1 MLGYCHNDEC
11 GLDIWSPDYVKSHLN
26 PDSCVFNP
34 YVSEISNYNHVLN
47 RAFSPYAKHEQ
58 EKEDVIKMIVEAARL
73 GTTSMSID
81 LDDDFSEEDAKYI
94 EKEVLRRLEEIS

>member
-11 GLDIWSPDYVKSHLN
+11 GLDIWN
-26 PDSCVFNP
+26 PG
-34 YVSEISNYNHVLN
+34 EHHHILN
-47 RAFSPYAKHEQ
+47 RAFSPYVKHEQ

-73 GTTSMSID
+73 GTTSMSIS

-94 EKEVLRRLEEIS
+94 EKEVLRRLEEMS

>member
-11 GLDIWSPDYVKSHLN
+11 GLDIWN
-26 PDSCVFNP
+26 P
-34 YVSEISNYNHVLN
+34 EEHHHILN

-73 GTTSMSID
+73 GTTSMSIS

-94 EKEVLRRLEEIS
+94 EKEVLRRLEEMS

>member
-1 MLGYCHNDEC
+1 MLND
-11 GLDIWSPDYVKSHLN
+11 L
-26 PDSCVFNP
+26 
-34 YVSEISNYNHVLN
+34 
-47 RAFSPYAKHEQ
+47 FSPYAKHEQ

-94 EKEVLRRLEEIS
+94 EKEVLRRLEEMS

>member
-11 GLDIWSPDYVKSHLN
+11 GLDIWSPDYVLNTPSHHH
-26 PDSCVFNP
+26 
-34 YVSEISNYNHVLN
+34 HVLN

-73 GTTSMSID
+73 GTTSMSIS
-81 LDDDFSEEDAKYI
+81 LDDDFSAEDAEYI
-94 EKEVLRRLEEIS
+94 EKEVLRRLEEMS

>member
-11 GLDIWSPDYVKSHLN
+11 GLDIWN
-26 PDSCVFNP
+26 PGEH
-34 YVSEISNYNHVLN
+34 YHVLN

-73 GTTSMSID
+73 GTTSMSIS

-94 EKEVLRRLEEIS
+94 EKEVLRRLEEMS

>member
-11 GLDIWSPDYVKSHLN
+11 GLDIWN
-26 PDSCVFNP
+26 PG
-34 YVSEISNYNHVLN
+34 EHNHILN

-58 EKEDVIKMIVEAARL
+58 EKEDVIKMIVEVARL
-73 GTTSMSID
+73 GTTSMSIS

-94 EKEVLRRLEEIS
+94 EKEVLRRLEEMS

>member
-11 GLDIWSPDYVKSHLN
+11 GLDIWN
-26 PDSCVFNP
+26 PG
-34 YVSEISNYNHVLN
+34 EHHHILN

-73 GTTSMSID
+73 ETTSMSIS

-94 EKEVLRRLEEIS
+94 EKEVLRRLEEMS